1 MVIQSYISHAELL
14 LRNYI
19 SADPFVVY
27 TSIIIGIVAC
37 KTVYELSH
45 LISPVC
51 FKSFFNLSKS
61 RQVEWSNRAIST
73 FHAVYVTIVSFY
85 FVFFSDLYSTD
96 IHRGPVTLRSS
107 TSSTFV
113 MGVSL
118 GYFLSDLGM
127 IIWCYPSLD
136 NSSSSLDGGR
146 DLSHANR
153 RCADLHVHG
162 FIIRG
167 NHPLDQFEM
176 VSRCSGNEDLQ
187 GIYNEWSRHIPS
199 MAGRQ
204 NSVVHILVL
213 SSVHAL
219 GPGEAVASSWCG
231 ACSGDA
237 VGFIGDELDVVLE
250 NFQRL
255 EEDISCCKEGVML
268 KMKMKMNVCVC
279 VFE

>member
-127 IIWCYPSLD
+127 IIWCYPSLGGMEYIIHHLLSMVGVTYPMLTGD
-136 NSSSSLDGGR
+136 AQIYTFMVLLSEATTPWINLRWYLDAAGMKTSKAYIMNGVVIFLAWLVAR
-146 DLSHANR
+146 IL
-153 RCADLHVHG
+153 L
-162 FIIRG
+162 FIYLFY
-167 NHPLDQFEM
+167 HLYTHLDQ
-176 VSRCSGNEDLQ
+176 VKQLHQ
-187 GIYNEWSRHIPS
+187 
-199 MAGRQ
+199 
-204 NSVVHILVL
+204 
-213 SSVHAL
+213 
-219 GPGEAVASSWCG
+219 
-231 ACSGDA
+231 
-237 VGFIGDELDVVLE
+237 VGVVLAVVTPSA
-250 NFQRL
+250 L
-255 EEDISCCKEGVML
+255 SVMNLMWFWKIFKGL
-268 KMKMKMNVCVC
+268 KKTLAAAKR
-279 VFE
+279 E